1 MNTILRPKNIV
12 THTLWL
18 CLAILWPINTA
29 ANTVESHQLTIN
41 NLNVHFQTNG
51 VQITPPE
58 NAWYCHLT
66 VTGYG
71 YGPNIQPVS
80 NAKLSVTGHRTEYQY
95 GNLTEWYLNEN
106 NSLEQGITLQAPP
119 QPRTA
124 TPLTVEMAL
133 TTDLFPVLTENH
145 QAIIFKDKAGKTAL
159 NYDKLY
165 VFDANHQKMP
175 AHLTLNANT
184 LAIVVDDRQATY
196 PLTIDPMMI
205 NGETIIDRMNASAGD
220 SFGKSVS
227 IDGNTAIIGA
237 SGTRQAIGAAYVF
250 ELIETTWQQTKILI
264 PDDGD
269 WLESF
274 GQSVAIQGDFIV
286 VGSPVHNEI
295 GAAYVYKYINNTW
308 QLETKLTPDDGTI
321 GDEFGDTV
329 AIDQNRIVISAHEHA
344 QGKGAVYIF
353 ERLGNSWQQT
363 EKLMVKAPDIGY
375 KFGETFAISSNTIA
389 IHNNHGTGSVH
400 IFTYSNGSWSQQ
412 AKLISNNVHGLFGD
426 AISLYENTI
435 AINES
440 IYYEDDEHSGFVY
453 IFERIS
459 TEWIEQQKLIAND
472 IKNNDRFGRSLSMR
486 GNTLVI
492 GARRD
497 DDKGEDSGSAY
508 IFKKANNVWSQTAKI
523 TATDGTAGDQF
534 GGSISTDGN
543 TIIVGA
549 YHNSDNGTDSG
560 TAYLF
565 NRSDFD
571 NWTQTKITANNDI
584 SSGDGLGFSV
594 ATSGDNIV
602 IGAPFDD
609 DKDNNSGSAYV
620 FNHIKG
626 NWLQIMKLISDGS
639 GFGFSVAM
647 DQKSIAIGAPS
658 TKQNNSKGVVYVFR
672 QLGNIWSL
680 EQILSGLDGD
690 NFFGAS
696 IAISGNTLVIGV
708 AYNQEY
714 LNAIHIFEYLNG
726 TWQQQKI
733 FKFDSDYLLF
743 PISIDENILVVGLP
757 KKNMVYIFERLG
769 TSWSQSPIELRIA
782 NLDAT
787 AEFGY
792 SVSNSGNT
800 IAIGVPN
807 DGDYGSVYLFER
819 SDKKWLQLAKLFPSD
834 GGKGDK
840 FGQSLSL
847 HRDVLVVGVPYH
859 DEKGEDSGAA
869 YVFRQTLSGWKEQ
882 EKITASNPEKGANF
896 SFSISLDDNTVIVG
910 TPNKNI
916 GGKGKSG
923 AAYVYNYS
931 VINAAPELNNDGN
944 MVLPPIDEDVS
955 EDNNPGI
962 LISKM
967 IADAGED
974 RIIDD
979 DTGDFEGIA
988 VIDADNSN
996 GTWQYSLDDEINWL
1010 NFGTVTENA
1019 ARLLA
1024 SDEKTRIRFV
1034 PNLHFNDPAEKTKI
1048 TFRAWDQSD
1057 GRNNGNTANINI
1069 INFNEAR
1076 VKATAPFSFLTETAS
1091 IMIKPVTDTPMI
1103 APIPEQNIKLGETVN
1118 LQITATDPHDTP
1130 ANLFNFSLSGDLASE
1145 AIINTINDKNG
1156 QYGKFRWT
1164 ASERGSFNVIVTV
1177 TETNGVPYNLSYSQI
1192 LNIVVENTPPVL
1204 TPIGNKTVMLN
1215 DILKFKASATD
1226 LEKNRLLEYQLL
1238 EAPKGATIHPK
1249 SGDFTWTPTET
1260 GHFQATIVV
1269 IDDGDKTDQETI
1281 TITVMA
1287 DPILALIPNQHR
1299 IFGEPLFLKANARH
1313 PSGDPML
1320 FTLTKGPDGAI
1331 LDPKTGEFHWNPERA
1346 GTYEATITVTEEF
1359 TNRSVEQT
1367 ISIDIERAKT
1377 RLRFW
1382 LDSPAIFKDS
1392 GEVNVTGKLTSY
1404 PDVKEHL
1411 ADLDIHL
1418 TIKAPDGSFFLADT
1432 TQTQE
1437 DGTFTFNQL
1446 GNFDQ
1451 EGPYTFKVSFTGT
1464 NNLAAAKTQEDYLQ
1478 VRALAGHALLIQG
1491 RLLDDLDGLKTHNK
1505 SLNRVYRRLKARGF
1519 EDQNIEYLN
1528 YNTDQTKDE
1537 IYVDG
1542 EPSHANIEAAFQ
1554 RIRQRMNADPGPLY
1568 IIMVDHGGV
1577 EGHFYLDEGEQEYI
1591 SPEDLDGWLS
1601 GLEAGLSPL
1610 AKQQE
1615 RVSIIGACYSGSY
1628 IPTLSAP
1635 GRVIVT
1641 STTETEESYKGPT
1654 EPDKVRSGEF
1664 FIEAL
1669 FAEFGKGQSLKTAF
1683 ETATQYTEIL
1693 TRIGGGASIHPDF
1706 EDASAQHPLLD
1717 DDANKKGS
1725 NVFWSDNQE
1734 GSKAK
1739 DIYLGIGPYFNINHL
1754 NFDPYHISNPLMILR
1769 VTPTR
1774 YLGANQSGTQL
1785 LAEVNH
1791 ADKVAGNQIVVTIR
1805 APSVTLSTDGTEHT
1819 GQLEM
1824 KGLERITLKADSRRK
1839 FIGYF
1844 NGFTKPGQYEILYFV
1859 NDSETGEMALQRSVV
1874 YKKPTFE
1881 NQPPQA
1887 FDLLYPEHESKT
1899 KTNVIFDWSN
1909 AIDPEGAIVTYAF
1922 SIATDPH
1929 FKQIVYHQE
1938 ELTFSMTYVDENT
1951 IIDEGAAGNRLGLRD
1966 DTKYF
1971 WRVQAIDDYGN
1982 VTHSTPSDFSFKTDN
1997 KNVPPRTE
2005 FRTVVTDYDAP
2016 IQETAIQAVP
2026 DEPNTVFK
2034 DCQGIICRVLV
2045 KTLNRMEL
2053 MIPGFQAAT
2062 ISPNHSPETT
2072 YSHLR
2077 RRTPT
2082 TTQNPGKVQ
2091 FAVDNINVEE
2101 NRGKINFL
2109 VERVGGSHG
2118 EISVQY
2124 ATSDGSAIA
2133 DYDYSPATGELT
2145 WKDQETLSKRISL
2158 EIQDD
2163 QYFDEGDEIFFLK
2176 LMEKSPLTPL
2186 YKSGESLV
2194 GNPNQILITIVDN
2207 EEESDI
2213 LEPINQEKKD
2223 DSQSDNSDENQVTEG
2238 SDNSDENQVT
2248 ESSDNSDENQ
2258 ADNKSAET
2266 QTDEGPDKNEANGT
2280 SNQTNDGLD
2289 TEKTDEKSNE
2299 VIPEMLDE
2307 TATPTTGNASS
2318 VITFSDDK
2326 HKKPQHTP
2334 NPSQEGNQTAESSL
2348 LKGNLGVCSDD
2359 EHQKTQHTP
2368 SPRKEGNQTTTPV
2381 LKGDL
2386 GMCSEV
2392 VSPLLRGDLGV
2403 CSEVASPLLRG
2414 DLGVCKFTTLQFSE
2428 RTYQATEN
2436 QGIVKIAVIRANST
2450 VGDVSVN
2457 YQAIDAT
2464 AKTGEDYQ
2472 LKSGTLSW
2480 ADGEEGAK
2488 AFEISLVQNNSAE
2501 SNESLMLRLSEVT
2514 GHAKLGEISHAIFTI
2529 IDDETTGTPLV
2540 CPKPE
2545 IPSCDKEVAE
2555 ENLESPENSAIDEV
2569 DEKDILVPPENN
2581 SFDKDELEE
2590 IFCPPEPEI
2599 DEPEFSLFSIE
2610 TQNEIINMVSCDV
2623 DSEKIAGCVLE
2634 KVTQLQ
2640 NPKRNISLPDLG
2652 DDKAIDRFGKI
2663 MENPS
2668 HAKFAGGIS
2677 INLSDYQTQS
2687 RLQIDDWRRIT
2698 GQLIEITGQITV
2710 DPIHVGGASKIL
2722 VVAGYKPPTQSKIQS
2737 FYMRNA
2743 EKSWL
2748 LWDGDMKN
2756 LLSFQSVDRLKETHF
2771 IKLFTGDS
2779 LPNMPGKFQL
2789 YFGYRLENG
2798 IIIFNGEQ
2806 QIEVEI
2812 E

>member
-1 MNTILRPKNIV
+1 MNTIFRPRNIV
-12 THTLWL
+12 THTLATLWL
-18 CLAILWPINTA
+18 CLTILWPINSA
-29 ANTVESHQLTIN
+29 ANTTESHQLTIN
-41 NLNVHFQTNG
+41 NLNVHFQANG

-1118 LQITATDPHDTP
+1118 LKIFATDPHDTP

-1156 QYGKFRWT
+1156 QYGEFSWT
-1164 ASERGSFNVIVTV
+1164 ASKRGSFKVIVTA
-1177 TETNGVPYNLSYSQI
+1177 TETNGVPNNLSYSQI

-1404 PDVKEHL
+1404 PDVKKHL

-1725 NVFWSDNQE
+1725 NVFWSDSQE

-1859 NDSETGEMALQRSVV
+1859 NDSETGEMALQRSIV

-1887 FDLLYPEHESKT
+1887 FDLLHPEHESKT

-1971 WRVQAIDDYGN
+1971 WRVQAIDDYGH

-2016 IQETAIQAVP
+2016 IQETPIQAVP

-2062 ISPNHSPETT
+2062 ISPNDSPETSH
-2072 YSHLR
+2072 SHLR
-2077 RRTPT
+2077 RRNPT
-2082 TTQNPGKVQ
+2082 TKQNSGQIQ
-2091 FAVDNINVEE
+2091 FAVDSINVEE

-2109 VERVGGSHG
+2109 VERVDGSHG

-2124 ATSDGSAIA
+2124 ATSNGNAIA
-2133 DYDYSPATGELT
+2133 DYDYSPATGNLT
-2145 WKDQETLSKRISL
+2145 WKDQETRSKRISL

-2176 LMEKSPLTPL
+2176 LMEKSE
-2186 YKSGESLV
+2186 ESLL
-2194 GNPNQILITIVDN
+2194 GEPNQITITIVDN
-2207 EEESDI
+2207 EKPSDQVEPKVIIQEPPSEDSKTNEGESVQSGKASGP
-2213 LEPINQEKKD
+2213 ESKAPETSGD
-2223 DSQSDNSDENQVTEG
+2223 DSDKSDEIQAEDQSGENLG
-2238 SDNSDENQVT
+2238 GDDSDETQVVQNIAESEANQ
-2248 ESSDNSDENQ
+2248 NSGE
-2258 ADNKSAET
+2258 
-2266 QTDEGPDKNEANGT
+2266 NEANDST
-2280 SNQTNDGLD
+2280 DKSHKTEVDENSVQATPD
-2289 TEKTDEKSNE
+2289 T
-2299 VIPEMLDE
+2299 EMLDE
-2307 TATPTTGNASS
+2307 TA
-2318 VITFSDDK
+2318 
-2326 HKKPQHTP
+2326 
-2334 NPSQEGNQTAESSL
+2334 NPSTAQTQTLSCPEEPELEESELSTIPNE
-2348 LKGNLGVCSDD
+2348 KIESASTIPNENLG
-2359 EHQKTQHTP
+2359 P
-2368 SPRKEGNQTTTPV
+2368 
-2381 LKGDL
+2381 
-2386 GMCSEV
+2386 
-2392 VSPLLRGDLGV
+2392 
-2403 CSEVASPLLRG
+2403 AS
-2414 DLGVCKFTTLQFSE
+2414 TLQFSE

-2436 QGIVKIAVIRANST
+2436 KGLVEIAVIRANST
-2450 VGDVSVN
+2450 VGEVSVN

-2480 ADGEEGAK
+2480 ADGEEGEK
-2488 AFEISLVQNNSAE
+2488 SFEISLVQNNRAE
-2501 SNESLMLRLSEVT
+2501 PNESFMLGLSDVT

-2545 IPSCDKEVAE
+2545 IPLEKEEIKEISCPPVNEAPADEISTVEPENEEEVINGKIEELADEMMDSNKTFCLPMTVTASQDKIENQCQVIDNWYNNHCVDESSQSSCPNSEDQDKE
-2555 ENLESPENSAIDEV
+2555 NDIDLPGSGQSTV
-2569 DEKDILVPPENN
+2569 FP
-2581 SFDKDELEE
+2581 
-2590 IFCPPEPEI
+2590 
-2599 DEPEFSLFSIE
+2599 
-2610 TQNEIINMVSCDV
+2610 Q
-2623 DSEKIAGCVLE
+2623 
-2634 KVTQLQ
+2634 
-2640 NPKRNISLPDLG
+2640 LPDLG
-2652 DDKAIDRFGKI
+2652 DDKAIDRSGKI
-2663 MENPS
+2663 MDNPT

-2677 INLSDYQTQS
+2677 INLSDYQTQNS
-2687 RLQIDDWRRIT
+2687 LQIDDWRRIT
-2698 GQLIEITGQITV
+2698 GQLIEITGKITV
-2710 DPIHVGGASKIL
+2710 DPIHIGGASKIL

-2737 FYMRNA
+2737 FYMQNA

-2748 LWDGDMKN
+2748 LWDGDMEN
-2756 LLSFQSVDRLKETHF
+2756 LLSFQSVDRLTETHF

-2779 LPNMPGKFQL
+2779 LPDMPGKFQL
-2789 YFGYRLENG
+2789 YFGYRLKNG
-2798 IIIFNGEQ
+2798 TIIFNGEQ